1 MGDDSTKKPLDVSEI
16 SKQLSEGKLS
26 RRGLLDR
33 LRTVGI
39 GFGAA
44 FLLGVG
50 GRTAKATGT
59 VALKSTNPAV
69 DNIIQEGQRM
79 PTGNA
84 DDGSERQQLASDA
97 SDDDDDDDDEPRDDS
112 PGYDRQYDRHK
123 YDRHQYDRHKYDRQ
137 YERYSRYER
146 YSPYERYSRS
156 YDRSGGY

>member
-1 MGDDSTKKPLDVSEI
+1 MGDDSKKPLDVSEI

-26 RRGLLDR
+26 RRGLLDC
-33 LRTVGI
+33 LRGVGV

-50 GRTAKATGT
+50 GRTAKAVGV

-69 DNIIQEGQRM
+69 DNIIQDGQRA

-84 DDGSERQQLASDA
+84 EDGSERRQLAYE
-97 SDDDDDDDDEPRDDS
+97 DDDDDDDES
-112 PGYDRQYDRHK
+112 HYDRHK
-123 YDRHQYDRHKYDRQ
+123 YDRHYDRHEYDRHYDRHEYDRH